1 MQLRI
6 PGPTPIPPAVQQALS
21 RDMIN
26 HRGPEFA
33 AIIRNLTA
41 GLKRWFQT
49 ENDVF
54 ILTASGSGG
63 MEAAIANTF
72 SPGDRVLAVS
82 IGAFGDRFAEIARIY
97 GADVVKL
104 DFPLGT
110 IADPAEIRR
119 QLGADPSIKAVLVT
133 HNETS
138 TGVTNDVAAI
148 AEAIHSASEALVV
161 VDAIS
166 SLGSIDLPTDRLG
179 LDVVITAS
187 QKGWMVPPGLTML
200 SYSQKA
206 WEAHASAKMP
216 RFYFDLTRAK
226 RYLEIGQTLST
237 PAVSLFFAF
246 DVALKMLDAEGMQEV
261 FARHARA
268 ASRARDGVK
277 SLGLELFPKDVA
289 HASNTVTAVNNPPGV
304 DGGKLLKVL
313 REKHGVVLSGGQAS
327 LAGKIFRIG
336 HLGLVDVADMDQVID
351 ALAQAL
357 PEAR

>member
-1 MQLRI
+1 MQLRV
-6 PGPTPIPPAVQQALS
+6 PGPTPIPPAVQEALS

-33 AIIRNLTA
+33 ALIRDLTA
-41 GLKRWFQT
+41 SLKRWFQT
-49 ENDVF
+49 ENDVY

-72 SPGDRVLAVS
+72 SAGDRVLAVS
-82 IGAFGDRFAEIARIY
+82 VGAFGDRFAEIARIY
-97 GADVVKL
+97 GADVIKL

-110 IADPAEIRR
+110 VADPTEIRR
-119 QLGADPSIKAVLVT
+119 RLEADPSIKAVLVT

-138 TGVTNDVAAI
+138 TGVTNDLSAI
-148 AEAIHSASEALVV
+148 AEAIHSTSEALVI

-200 SYSQKA
+200 SYGPKA
-206 WEAHASAKMP
+206 WAAHASAKMP

-226 RYLEIGQTLST
+226 RYLEIGQTLAT
-237 PAVSLFFAF
+237 PAVSLFYAF
-246 DVALKMLDAEGMQEV
+246 DVALAMLDAEGMQEV
-261 FARHARA
+261 FARHVRS
-268 ASRARDGVK
+268 ASRAREGVK
-277 SLGLELFPKDVA
+277 ALGLELFPADERYS
-289 HASNTVTAVNNPPGV
+289 SNTVTAVNLPPGV
-304 DGGKLLKVL
+304 DGGKLLGIL
-313 REKHGVVLSGGQAS
+313 EEKYGVVLSGGQAS

-336 HLGLVDVADMDQVID
+336 HLGLVDVGDMDQVI
-351 ALAQAL
+351 AAIAQAL

>member
-33 AIIRNLTA
+33 TLIRDLTA
-41 GLKRWFQT
+41 SLKRWFQT

-54 ILTASGSGG
+54 FLTASGTGG

-72 SPGDRVLAVS
+72 SPGDRVLSVS
-82 IGAFGDRFAEIARIY
+82 IGAFGDRFAEIASVF
-97 GADVVKL
+97 GAEVVKL

-110 IADPAEIRR
+110 IADPDVIRQR
-119 QLGADPSIKAVLVT
+119 LQADPSIRAVLVT

-138 TGVTNDVAAI
+138 TGVTNDLVAISDAV
-148 AEAIHSASEALVV
+148 HGASDALLI

-166 SLGSIDLPTDRLG
+166 SLGSIDLPTDALG
-179 LDVVITAS
+179 VDVVITAS

-206 WEAHASAKMP
+206 WQAHAKAKMP

-226 RYLEIGQTLST
+226 RYFDIGQTLAT
-237 PAVSLFFAF
+237 PAVSLFYAF
-246 DVALKMLDAEGMQEV
+246 DTALKMLDAEGMPEV
-261 FARHARA
+261 FARHARVA
-268 ASRARDGVK
+268 ARARQGCK
-277 SLGLELFPKDVA
+277 AIGLEMFPADESY
-289 HASNTVTAVNNPPGV
+289 ASNTVTAVKVPPGV
-304 DGGKLLKVL
+304 DCGKLLKVL
-313 REKHGVVLSGGQAS
+313 QAKHDVVLSGGQAS
-327 LAGKIFRIG
+327 LAKTIFRIG
-336 HLGLVDVADMDQVID
+336 HLGLVDVGDIDQVVVAI
-351 ALAQAL
+351 AQSL

>member
-33 AIIRNLTA
+33 AIIRELTA

-110 IADPAEIRR
+110 VADPAEIRR
-119 QLGADPSIKAVLVT
+119 RLGADPSIKAVLVT

-138 TGVTNDVAAI
+138 TGVTNDLPAI
-148 AEAIHSASEALVV
+148 AEAIHSASEALIV

-200 SYSQKA
+200 SYSPKA
-206 WEAHASAKMP
+206 WAAHASAKMP

-226 RYLEIGQTLST
+226 RYLEIGQTLAT
-237 PAVSLFFAF
+237 PAVSLFYAF
-246 DVALKMLDAEGMQEV
+246 DVALKMLDAEGMPEV

-268 ASRARDGVK
+268 ANRAREGVK
-277 SLGLELFPKDVA
+277 SLGLELFPRDLA
-289 HASNTVTAVNNPPGV
+289 HLSNTVTAVNNPPGV
-304 DGGKLLKVL
+304 DGARLLKVL

-357 PEAR
+357 PEAK